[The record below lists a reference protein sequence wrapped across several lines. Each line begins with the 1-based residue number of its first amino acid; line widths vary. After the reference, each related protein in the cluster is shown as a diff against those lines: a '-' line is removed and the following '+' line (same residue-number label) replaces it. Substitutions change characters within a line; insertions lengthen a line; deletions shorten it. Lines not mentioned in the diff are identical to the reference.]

1 MTEQSMH
8 GYSRRPLND
17 ICNPEFQKGL
27 HKKVSN
33 GIRVLAL
40 SATPASLGLSEGCNG
55 AFVLEGSER

>member
-1 MTEQSMH
+1 MR
-8 GYSRRPLND
+8 GYSSRSLND

-40 SATPASLGLSEGCNG
+40 SGTPASVGLSEGCNG
-55 AFVLEGSER
+55 AVVLEGSER